1 MAGPELAG
9 SITGGGGEPPGAASS
24 TPASGGRRIL
34 RTQTAGNLGESIV
47 ANEVEASNPH
57 VACSMVQD
65 LLTSLKMLAVKR
77 AETVGRPHLA
87 DPFDLRTLRAIGV
100 IDVDYCG
107 LVGIML
113 FNHSE
118 VDFIMKPGDRAA
130 QMIVQVIAMPE
141 VAEVEDLDAIVRRE
155 GVFGSTDV

>member
-1 MAGPELAG
+1 MLKRKKIPYWIWMWAPTNKFSL
-9 SITGGGGEPPGAASS
+9 SDVGA
-24 TPASGGRRIL
+24 
-34 RTQTAGNLGESIV
+34 
-47 ANEVEASNPH
+47 
-57 VACSMVQD
+57 
-65 LLTSLKMLAVKR
+65 
-77 AETVGRPHLA
+77 
-87 DPFDLRTLRAIGV
+87 GV

-107 LVGIML
+107 LVGVML

-141 VAEVEDLDAIVRRE
+141 VAEVEDLDATVRRE

>member
-9 SITGGGGEPPGAASS
+9 SVTSGGREPSGAASS

-57 VACSMVQD
+57 VAY
-65 LLTSLKMLAVKR
+65 LW
-77 AETVGRPHLA
+77 
-87 DPFDLRTLRAIGV
+87 V

-107 LVGIML
+107 LVGVML
-113 FNHSE
+113 FNQSE
-118 VDFIMKPGDRAA
+118 VDFIMKPGDHTA
-130 QMIVQVIAMPE
+130 QMIVQVIATLE
-141 VAEVEDLDAIVRRE
+141 VAEVEDLDATVRRE

>member
-57 VACSMVQD
+57 VAY
-65 LLTSLKMLAVKR
+65 LW
-77 AETVGRPHLA
+77 
-87 DPFDLRTLRAIGV
+87 V